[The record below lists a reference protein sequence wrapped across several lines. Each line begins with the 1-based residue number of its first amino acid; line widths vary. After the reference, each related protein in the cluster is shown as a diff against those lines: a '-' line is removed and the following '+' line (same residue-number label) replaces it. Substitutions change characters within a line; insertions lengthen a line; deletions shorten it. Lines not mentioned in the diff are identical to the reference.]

1 MMTDVTL
8 VAERAQEAIK
18 KAVADERKALA
29 AAMCSDC
36 KRGDVPSYSA
46 DVNHYYHALG
56 EDDEIG
62 CSASVVHH
70 RSRNAT

>member
-1 MMTDVTL
+1 MMTDVNL
-8 VAERAQEAIK
+8 VAERAQVAIK

-36 KRGDVPSYSA
+36 RRGDVPTYNAS
-46 DVNHYYHALG
+46 VNHYYHQID
-56 EDDEIG
+56 EDEEIG

-70 RSRNAT
+70 RARSDK